1 MGRSVR
7 RTPHRTGMALHPR
20 RSAAQIRAILLSFGR
35 AVIRGAPFRFLIV
48 CVPIGVIVM
57 TSENPAR
64 WTACEQRNPDPYWK
78 VNETNRT
85 ADVGDHG
92 LRLGTAQ

>member
-1 MGRSVR
+1 
-7 RTPHRTGMALHPR
+7 
-20 RSAAQIRAILLSFGR
+20 
-35 AVIRGAPFRFLIV
+35 
-48 CVPIGVIVM
+48 M